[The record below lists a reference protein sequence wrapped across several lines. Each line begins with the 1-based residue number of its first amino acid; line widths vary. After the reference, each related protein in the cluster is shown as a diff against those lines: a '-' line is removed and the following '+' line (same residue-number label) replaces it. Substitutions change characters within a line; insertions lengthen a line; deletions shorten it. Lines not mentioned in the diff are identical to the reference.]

1 MESEN
6 LPSDKRLRFVH
17 RESRVG
23 VSVSFQNAACES
35 QNRRTVF
42 ENVLKTLGIGIR
54 TSKAFPDTQ

>member
-35 QNRRTVF
+35 QN
-42 ENVLKTLGIGIR
+42 ENVEDN
-54 TSKAFPDTQ
+54 SKKQYAIEYKHSII